1 VVWGEALDAGRLL
14 SPDWLIKGLLLGRR
28 KMTHRKVRSY
38 KDALAFLYSFTDYE
52 KKTSYVYAPERFDL
66 RRVDGLLDRLG
77 NPHHRFKSVHVAG
90 TKGKGS
96 TAAMM
101 AAALTAAGA
110 RTGLYT
116 SPHLHTFCERIRVG
130 SRLIAREEVTQLVGE
145 VAPAVE
151 AIPDITTFEIITA
164 VGFLHF
170 ARQGAE
176 FAVIETGLGGRLDAT
191 NVIGPRVA
199 VITSLSLDH
208 TQILGDTLEAIA
220 REKAGIIKSDVPV
233 ISAPQLPEARSVIEA
248 TCHGR
253 QAPLTVVGRDWTW
266 EPGEASLDGQT
277 FRVASDLT
285 GSGDLCQ
292 QTYRLPLLG
301 RHQLINATVSIAALH
316 ALRSRGMAISADH
329 VFEGLAG
336 VEWPARFEVLSRH
349 PALVVDGAH
358 NADSARR
365 LRQTLAD
372 YFPGHDVVLIFGVSA
387 DKDIVGMLRE
397 LLPAVRHVIVTQA
410 NHPRA
415 LSAADLSA
423 VVTELGRQA
432 LVAQDAE
439 GALDMALDLAVPGS
453 LICASGSLFVAG
465 DVRLAWM
472 RRNGLHNLAMPDVE

>member
-1 VVWGEALDAGRLL
+1 
-14 SPDWLIKGLLLGRR
+14 
-28 KMTHRKVRSY
+28 MTHRKVRSY
-38 KDALAFLYSFTDYE
+38 EDALAYLYSFTDYE

-66 RRVDGLLDRLG
+66 RRVDDLLDRLG

-96 TAAMM
+96 TAAMT
-101 AAALTAAGA
+101 AAVLTAAGF

-130 SRLIAREEVTQLVGE
+130 SQLIARQEVTQLVGE
-145 VAPAVE
+145 IAPAVE

-176 FAVIETGLGGRLDAT
+176 FAVVETGLGGRLDAT
-191 NVIGPRVA
+191 NVLEPRAA

-208 TQILGDTLEAIA
+208 MQILGDTLAAIA
-220 REKAGIIKSDVPV
+220 HEKAGIIKPDVPV
-233 ISAPQLPEARSVIEA
+233 ISAPQLPEALSVIEA
-248 TCHGR
+248 TCHER

-266 EPGEASLDGQT
+266 EPKETSLDGQT
-277 FRVASDLT
+277 FRVASSLP

-292 QTYRLPLLG
+292 QIYRLSLLG
-301 RHQLINATVSIAALH
+301 CHQLINATVSIAALH
-316 ALRSRGMAISADH
+316 ALRSQGTAISADH

-336 VEWPARFEVLSRH
+336 VEWPARFEVLSRN
-349 PALVVDGAH
+349 PVLVVDGAH
-358 NADSARR
+358 NAASARW
-365 LRQTLAD
+365 LRRTLAD
-372 YFPGHDVVLIFGVSA
+372 YFPGYDVILIFGVSA

-415 LSAADLSA
+415 LSAMDLLA

-432 LVAQDAE
+432 VVAQDAE
-439 GALDMALDLAVPGS
+439 RALDMALDLAVPGS
-453 LICASGSLFVAG
+453 LICASGSLFVCG
-465 DVRLAWM
+465 DVHLAWS
-472 RRNGLHNLAMPDVE
+472 RRNGLHNLPMPDVE